1 MKERYSPLR
10 DITNDAHS
18 KPKLATGVIGIWK
31 TGKSNIR
38 FTPPLLQNGC
48 YVSQSAH
55 HPVPNSFSLRIC
67 SPEMQAKSAERAFG
81 YRPSDSHPCPAG
93 TKSNHCYG
101 RSSDSSRSPRL
112 PGKNQWQRVR
122 MNRFS
127 RKRGTYSSEHC
138 SGFSPD
144 SLLIPADDSARKTNN
159 GTKILFFSVH
169 YLHFRKNSD
178 HQVRKQYFMSFRN
191 ADKNTRPKKL
201 ENTCE
206 NILRIVVIFWKH
218 TPIRTRRP
226 RRVSGP
232 TYSLL

>member
-1 MKERYSPLR
+1 
-10 DITNDAHS
+10 
-18 KPKLATGVIGIWK
+18 
-31 TGKSNIR
+31 
-38 FTPPLLQNGC
+38 
-48 YVSQSAH
+48 
-55 HPVPNSFSLRIC
+55 
-67 SPEMQAKSAERAFG
+67 MQAKSAERAFG

-93 TKSNHCYG
+93 TKSNRCYG

-178 HQVRKQYFMSFRN
+178 HHVRKQYFMSFRN
-191 ADKNTRPKKL
+191 VDKIRNHLDEDAGKNRL
-201 ENTCE
+201 EARQT
-206 NILRIVVIFWKH
+206 LS
-218 TPIRTRRP
+218 PP
-226 RRVSGP
+226 RRVLLQTGHREGAYDISAARHLGHRLPLRQNVRRHGHPNGP
-232 TYSLL
+232 AIRATVPGMGACPDGRHGASHVE

>member
-1 MKERYSPLR
+1 MF
-10 DITNDAHS
+10 ITMVWQVS
-18 KPKLATGVIGIWK
+18 WLFPEKLPSHLPWHVARHAGNSGRRVADFSSECPDGHGI
-31 TGKSNIR
+31 
-38 FTPPLLQNGC
+38 
-48 YVSQSAH
+48 
-55 HPVPNSFSLRIC
+55 
-67 SPEMQAKSAERAFG
+67 
-81 YRPSDSHPCPAG
+81 
-93 TKSNHCYG
+93 
-101 RSSDSSRSPRL
+101 
-112 PGKNQWQRVR
+112 
-122 MNRFS
+122 
-127 RKRGTYSSEHC
+127 YSSGHC

-178 HQVRKQYFMSFRN
+178 HQVQKQYFMSFRN